1 MVVQIGSAM
10 THIERRMLAGSS
22 MDQQTKHTRMKETH
36 KIGYGAWV
44 SEDRVKKQ
52 G

>member
-1 MVVQIGSAM
+1 MVRIGSAM

-22 MDQQTKHTRMKETH
+22 MDQQAKRTDEGTH
-36 KIGYGAWV
+36 KMGYGGRV